1 MKAGRE
7 SRGRYMETK
16 TKKEKNAILQM
27 ILPAVILVAF
37 SLVVLSMYSKR
48 LNKIFDTTLDEQMRE
63 TAVLYSIRMRQEVTN
78 LAVAADP
85 AADVM
90 ASGKEAEN
98 NYLKALAENTHA
110 DRVALLE
117 PDGSGID
124 SKQQAVTYDPDSY
137 RVGVQLGKSTYHYF
151 GEGVIGVITPVMK
164 DGAIAKLIL
173 QEYHTE
179 RLNEQLNNFNFGKE
193 TWVILMDDNGSIMY
207 LFGGNAPDY
216 LAVDENFIETVSEMK
231 SSDIVNFLDNLTKD
245 ISGSL
250 RLDFNG
256 DRRAVFYKSMGINDW
271 YLLIGVPESYMELQ
285 NASKSQTVTEMMY
298 WIMAGV
304 ALFVFMIVFIGVMD
318 RIRRKVKS
326 DGLIQLAETD
336 QLTNLYNKVTT
347 EKKIKEFIAEHPD
360 TQSLIF
366 VLDIDNF
373 KKINDTMGHAFGDEV
388 LRTIGQRIR
397 MEFRASDIIGRAGG
411 DEFIIFLKGL
421 KEEEIIIREAA
432 KVENF
437 FKDFKAGEG
446 YVKYSATASIGCAVF
461 PRDAADFEGLYKAA
475 DQALYKAKQ
484 RGKNQLAFYKDPEG
498 FGQSV

>member
-1 MKAGRE
+1 
-7 SRGRYMETK
+7 MEIK
-16 TKKEKNAILQM
+16 NKKEKNAVLQM
-27 ILPAVILVAF
+27 LLPAVIFVVF
-37 SLVVLSMYSKR
+37 SLIVLSVYSKK
-48 LNKIFDTTLDEQMRE
+48 LNKIFDSAFDEQMRE
-63 TAVLYSIRMRQEVTN
+63 TAVLYSIRLRQEVADMAT
-78 LAVAADP
+78 AADP

-90 ASGKEAEN
+90 ASGRSTEEK
-98 NYLKALAENTHA
+98 YLEALAVNTRA
-110 DRVALLE
+110 DRVALLKM
-117 PDGSGID
+117 DGTGID
-124 SKQQAVTYDPDSY
+124 SEKKTLTYDPELYADDL
-137 RVGVQLGKSTYHYF
+137 QMGKSTYHYF
-151 GEGVIGVITPVMK
+151 GEGTIGVITPVMK
-164 DGAIAKLIL
+164 NDNIERLIL
-173 QEYHTE
+173 QEYNTE
-179 RLNEQLNNFNFGKE
+179 RLNEQFNNFNLGKDS
-193 TWVILMDDNGSIMY
+193 WAILIDDDGRIMY
-207 LFGGNAPDY
+207 LFGGNNPAY
-216 LAVDENFIETVSEMK
+216 LSVDDNFIEKVSGMK
-231 SSDIVNFLDNLTKD
+231 NPAVVGFLDNITKD
-245 ISGSL
+245 ISGKIS
-250 RLDFNG
+250 LDFDG
-256 DRRAVFYKSMGINDW
+256 DKREVFYKSMGINEW
-271 YLLIGVPESYMELQ
+271 YLLIGVPQSYMEIR
-285 NASKSQTVTEMMY
+285 NASKQQTVSEMMR

-304 ALFVFMIVFIGVMD
+304 ALFVIMIVCNSIVD
-318 RIRRKVKS
+318 RIRRKTKS

-347 EKKIKEFIAEHPD
+347 EKKIKEFIAKHPD

-388 LRTIGQRIR
+388 LRTIGQRIK

-461 PRDAADFEGLYKAA
+461 PRDAEDFEGLYKAA